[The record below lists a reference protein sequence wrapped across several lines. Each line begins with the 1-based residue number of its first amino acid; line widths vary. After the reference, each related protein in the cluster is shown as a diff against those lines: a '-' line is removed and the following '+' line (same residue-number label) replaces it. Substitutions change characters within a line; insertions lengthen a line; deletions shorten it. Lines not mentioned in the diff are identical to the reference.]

1 MKRNASGR
9 SAAGNSV
16 RVLVLVAVALGAAR
30 LVVGAVEESNAGH
43 TAALRQTLIF
53 GGLTVGFVLLCVGG
67 LALALVPS
75 ARRKATLT
83 HRFPNSTVRNGRW
96 NPDLVRFLSQRLVP
110 GVTAANLVGAAF
122 TFVADSTGL
131 TFWIGTG
138 TPRLVS
144 EVSWHEFSDVVLSNL
159 AISPIRTAPSVQLVA
174 LNGEKTAEI
183 VVSGTGFLGAYPES
197 AEGVQQVVGELDDLC
212 KRARSVA

>member
-110 GVTAANLVGAAF
+110 GVNAANLVGAAF

-159 AISPIRTAPSVQLVA
+159 AISPIRVA